1 MKHATL
7 NLLSILRSPAN
18 LRPVHL
24 KTLFRLLFIVLLGGA
39 GLSANADLE
48 RGLAAYEKGDYAT
61 ALREWEPLAEQGNA
75 SAQFNL
81 GVMYD
86 NGIGVAE
93 NDKVAAQW
101 YQRAAEQS
109 DADAQYNLGVMY
121 EYGEGVPRDDKL
133 AAQWYQRA
141 AEQGHAEAQYNLA
154 QMYRLGAGVA
164 QDHKEAAQW
173 YQRAAEQGDAD
184 AQYNLGPDVQIW
196 KGCCTE

>member
-48 RGLAAYEKGDYAT
+48 KGLAAYEKGDYTT
-61 ALREWEPLAEQGNA
+61 ALREWKHLAEQGNA

-86 NGIGVAE
+86 NG
-93 NDKVAAQW
+93 KVL
-101 YQRAAEQS
+101 QRMTRWRHS
-109 DADAQYNLGVMY
+109 GIDARPNRILPM
-121 EYGEGVPRDDKL
+121 PST
-133 AAQWYQRA
+133 
-141 AEQGHAEAQYNLA
+141 
-154 QMYRLGAGVA
+154 
-164 QDHKEAAQW
+164 
-173 YQRAAEQGDAD
+173 
-184 AQYNLGPDVQIW
+184 IW
-196 KGCCTE
+196 L